1 MKHTKKKLI
10 AAITAVAFGLPM
22 VQPSITTYACSTVEE
37 CQTQLET
44 LQAENEQAQKKL
56 ESSQSIFSTTQE
68 RVDNAQALANS
79 IQAEID
85 AYQATIDSLVQQ
97 TVELEAKIVELEA
110 SIEEKQTILRE
121 RLVDMQLRVKTNQLL
136 EFIVNSDSLTDLLSR
151 AQSIQQL
158 NEYDYTLIKE
168 IEAQQAEVEAHKAVI
183 VQAKQEA
190 ESLRN
195 QAVERQNAQAEVI
208 ATLQAERQALAQEI
222 LGTQGI
228 VDSLSLSAE
237 DIAAQMAIL
246 ESYAALQNQTPE
258 DTSSSQPSQDGS
270 NEIPQAS
277 GFYRPTSGVMT
288 LPYMSTEYPYSAA
301 RPHLGVDYG
310 AAEGTPV
317 VAVTDG
323 VVIQASYG
331 DNGGY
336 GNMIVI
342 SHNVNGTP
350 MVSIY
355 GHLSSI
361 SVSAGQTIS
370 GGEYIG
376 AVGNTGQSFGAHLHI
391 ELLVGI
397 NYMPAGRE
405 ERQSY
410 TVNPAIYF

>member
-1 MKHTKKKLI
+1 
-10 AAITAVAFGLPM
+10 
-22 VQPSITTYACSTVEE
+22 
-37 CQTQLET
+37 
-44 LQAENEQAQKKL
+44 AENEQAQKQL
-56 ESSQSIFSTTQE
+56 ENSQSMFSTAQE
-68 RVDNAQALANS
+68 RVDRAQALANS

-85 AYQATIDSLVQQ
+85 AYQATIDSLNEQMA
-97 TVELEAKIVELEA
+97 ELEAEILELEA
-110 SIEEKQTILRE
+110 SIEAKEAILRE

-136 EFIVNSDSLTDLLSR
+136 DFIVNSESLADLLSR

-168 IEAQQAEVEAHKAVI
+168 IEAQQAEIKAHKAVI
-183 VQAKQEA
+183 ADAKIEA
-190 ESLRN
+190 ESLKI
-195 QAVERQNAQAEVI
+195 QAQERRSAQTEVI
-208 ATLQAERQALAQEI
+208 ATLQAERQALAKEV
-222 LGTQGI
+222 LGAEGV
-228 VDSLSLSAE
+228 VDTLGLSAQ
-237 DIAAQMAIL
+237 DIEAQMAIL
-246 ESYAALQNQTPE
+246 EAYAAQQEQQQSLE
-258 DTSSSQPSQDGS
+258 DTNSSDTGSSDTGS

-288 LPYMSTEYPYSAA
+288 LPYLSTEYPYSAA

-310 AAEGTPV
+310 ASEGTPV

-361 SVSAGQTIS
+361 GVSAGQTVS
-370 GGEYIG
+370 GGQYIG
-376 AVGNTGQSFGAHLHI
+376 AVGNTGNSFGAHLHI
-391 ELLVGI
+391 EMLSGI

-410 TVNPAIYF
+410 TVNPANYF

>member
-10 AAITAVAFGLPM
+10 TAITALAFGLPM
-22 VQPSITTYACSTVEE
+22 VQPNITTYACSTVEE

-68 RVDNAQALANS
+68 RIDNAQALANS

-228 VDSLSLSAE
+228 VDSLSVSAE

-246 ESYAALQNQTPE
+246 ESYAALQNQTTE
-258 DTSSSQPSQDGS
+258 DTSSQAGS

-317 VAVTDG
+317 VAVADG

-391 ELLVGI
+391 ELLAGI

-410 TVNPAIYF
+410 TVNPANYF

>member
-1 MKHTKKKLI
+1 
-10 AAITAVAFGLPM
+10 
-22 VQPSITTYACSTVEE
+22 
-37 CQTQLET
+37 
-44 LQAENEQAQKKL
+44 
-56 ESSQSIFSTTQE
+56 
-68 RVDNAQALANS
+68 
-79 IQAEID
+79 
-85 AYQATIDSLVQQ
+85 
-97 TVELEAKIVELEA
+97 
-110 SIEEKQTILRE
+110 
-121 RLVDMQLRVKTNQLL
+121 
-136 EFIVNSDSLTDLLSR
+136 
-151 AQSIQQL
+151 
-158 NEYDYTLIKE
+158 
-168 IEAQQAEVEAHKAVI
+168 
-183 VQAKQEA
+183 
-190 ESLRN
+190 
-195 QAVERQNAQAEVI
+195 
-208 ATLQAERQALAQEI
+208 
-222 LGTQGI
+222 
-228 VDSLSLSAE
+228 
-237 DIAAQMAIL
+237 AAQMAIL
-246 ESYAALQNQTPE
+246 ESYAALQNQTTE
-258 DTSSSQPSQDGS
+258 DTSSQAGS

-317 VAVTDG
+317 VAVADG

-391 ELLVGI
+391 ELLAGI

-410 TVNPAIYF
+410 TVNPANYF

>member
-10 AAITAVAFGLPM
+10 TAITALAFGLPM
-22 VQPSITTYACSTVEE
+22 VQPNITTYACSTVEE

-68 RVDNAQALANS
+68 RIDNAQALANS

-228 VDSLSLSAE
+228 VDSLSVSAE

-246 ESYAALQNQTPE
+246 ESYAALQNQTTE
-258 DTSSSQPSQDGS
+258 DTSSQAGS

-288 LPYMSTEYPYSAA
+288 LPYM
-301 RPHLGVDYG
+301 
-310 AAEGTPV
+310 
-317 VAVTDG
+317 
-323 VVIQASYG
+323 
-331 DNGGY
+331 
-336 GNMIVI
+336 
-342 SHNVNGTP
+342 
-350 MVSIY
+350 
-355 GHLSSI
+355 
-361 SVSAGQTIS
+361 
-370 GGEYIG
+370 
-376 AVGNTGQSFGAHLHI
+376 
-391 ELLVGI
+391 
-397 NYMPAGRE
+397 
-405 ERQSY
+405 
-410 TVNPAIYF
+410 

>member
-97 TVELEAKIVELEA
+97 TVELEAKIIELEA

-228 VDSLSLSAE
+228 VDSLSVSAE

-246 ESYAALQNQTPE
+246 ESYAALQNQTTE
-258 DTSSSQPSQDGS
+258 DTSSQAGS

-277 GFYRPTSGVMT
+277 GFYRPTSGVVT

-301 RPHLGVDYG
+301 RPHLGIDYG

>member
-391 ELLVGI
+391 ELLAGI

-410 TVNPAIYF
+410 TVNPANYF